1 MGNLNVVPLD
11 SEIKEEDISLKNHNP
26 DKDKDKDTNM
36 EPPTSPRHR
45 KVDARWLPAEAQRP
59 IIDDAPVFTP
69 SLEEFEDTLAYIEK
83 IRPQAEP
90 FGICRIIPPSTWKP
104 PCRLKEKSIWE
115 NIKFP
120 TRIQTVDLL
129 QNREPMKKKPKSR
142 TRKRRRNSR
151 MGSSR
156 RRSGSSPSESTS
168 SPEAEEKFGFN
179 SGSDFTLDEFEKY
192 ALHFKDSYFEKKDSG
207 GDIVKWTPS
216 VDEIEGEYWRI
227 IEQPTDEVEVY
238 YGADLE
244 NGVLGSG
251 FCKRTEQLTGSDMD
265 QYTVSGW
272 NLNNLPRLPGS
283 VLSFEDCDI
292 SGVLVPWLYVGM
304 CFSSFCW
311 HVEDHHLYSLNYH
324 HFGEPKVWYGVPGS
338 NATALEK
345 AMRKHL
351 PDLFD
356 EQPDLLHGLVTQFS
370 PSILKD
376 EGVQAYRVVQNAGEY
391 VLTFPRA
398 YHAGFNCG
406 FNCAEAVNVA
416 PVDWLAHG
424 QNAVELYSK
433 ETRKTSLSHD
443 KLLLGA
449 AYEAVKALWE
459 LSASEEKEN
468 TTNLRWK
475 SFCGK
480 NGTLTNA
487 IQARLEMEEERIE
500 ALGRDSSSLM
510 KMEKDFDSNC
520 ERECFSC
527 FYDLH
532 LAASGCRCLKHA
544 DDLCSCDEKDDFI
557 LLRYTMD
564 ELSSLVRAL
573 EGESDDLKIWAS
585 KVLGVEHSDE
595 DQTKTCSVVSKEKK
609 LKEGSFDLNID
620 LELDCQ
626 EDLKEE
632 EVSTSGGELTSSEN
646 LGVSV
651 EPITLG
657 SLSFGKLWCNK
668 HAIFPKRF
676 RSRVKFYN
684 VLDPTK
690 MSNYISE
697 VLDGGLLGPLFK
709 VTLEESSDVSFHNVS
724 AQLCW
729 EMVLQRVKDTSTSL
743 GLPSLP
749 QLEGINGLQMFG
761 FLSPSIVQ
769 AIEVLDPNHQLVEYW
784 NHKNQASSDS
794 KDHFISSNCSV
805 SLAKGK
811 LFGVDLI

>member
-1 MGNLNVVPLD
+1 
-11 SEIKEEDISLKNHNP
+11 
-26 DKDKDKDTNM
+26 
-36 EPPTSPRHR
+36 
-45 KVDARWLPAEAQRP
+45 
-59 IIDDAPVFTP
+59 
-69 SLEEFEDTLAYIEK
+69 
-83 IRPQAEP
+83 
-90 FGICRIIPPSTWKP
+90 
-104 PCRLKEKSIWE
+104 
-115 NIKFP
+115 
-120 TRIQTVDLL
+120 
-129 QNREPMKKKPKSR
+129 MKKKPKSR
-142 TRKRRRNSR
+142 KRKRRRNSR
-151 MGSSR
+151 MGSSK
-156 RRSGSSPSESTS
+156 RRSGSSPAESTS

-216 VDEIEGEYWRI
+216 VDDIEGEYWRI
-227 IEQPTDEVEVY
+227 VEQPTDEVEVY

-251 FCKRTEQLTGSDMD
+251 FYKRAEKFTGSDME
-265 QYTVSGW
+265 QYTLSGW

-351 PDLFD
+351 PDLFE

-376 EGVQAYRVVQNAGEY
+376 EGVQAYRVVQNSGEY

-459 LSASEEKEN
+459 LSASEGKEN

-487 IQARLEMEEERIE
+487 IQARLQMEEGRIT
-500 ALGRDSSSLM
+500 ALGRDSSSLK

-532 LAASGCRCLKHA
+532 LSASGCKCSPEEYACLKHA
-544 DDLCSCDEKDDFI
+544 DDLCSCDVKDGFI

-585 KVLGVEHSDE
+585 KVLGIEHSDE
-595 DQTKTCSVVSKEKK
+595 DQTKTSSVISEEKK

-620 LELDCQ
+620 LEMDYQ
-626 EDLKEE
+626 EDVKEE
-632 EVSTSGGELTSSEN
+632 ASTSGGELTASEN

-651 EPITLG
+651 EPINLG
-657 SLSFGKLWCNK
+657 FLIFGKLWCNK
-668 HAIFPKRF
+668 YAIFPKGF

-684 VLDPTK
+684 VLDPTR

-697 VLDGGLLGPLFK
+697 VLDAGLMGPLFR
-709 VTLEESSDVSFHNVS
+709 VTLEESPDESFFNVS
-724 AQLCW
+724 AQQCW
-729 EMVLQRVKDTSTSL
+729 EMVMRRVKDTSTSL
-743 GLPSLP
+743 GLPILP
-749 QLEGINGLQMFG
+749 QFESINGLQMFG

-769 AIEVLDPNHQLVEYW
+769 AIEALDPNHRLVEYW
-784 NHKNQASSDS
+784 NHKNQTSSDS
-794 KDHFISSNCSV
+794 KDHFISSNCSA
-805 SLAKGK
+805 SLTKGK
-811 LFGVDLI
+811 LFGVDLM

>member
-1 MGNLNVVPLD
+1 MEQLSVTQPE
-11 SEIKEEDISLKNHNP
+11 SEIKEDMSLKNHPP

-45 KVDARWLPAEAQRP
+45 KVLARWLPAEAQRP
-59 IIDDAPVFTP
+59 IVDDAPVFSP

-83 IRPQAEP
+83 IRPLAEP
-90 FGICRIIPPSTWKP
+90 YGICRIIPPPTWTP

-115 NIKFP
+115 HTKFP
-120 TRIQTVDLL
+120 TRIQNVDLL
-129 QNREPMKKKPKSR
+129 QNREPMKKKPKSKK
-142 TRKRRRNSR
+142 RKRRRNSK

-156 RRSGSSPSESTS
+156 RRAGSSPSEPAS
-168 SPEAEEKFGFN
+168 SPEPEEKFGFN
-179 SGSDFTLDEFEKY
+179 SGSDFTLEEFERY
-192 ALHFKDSYFEKKDSG
+192 ALRFKDSYFEKNDA
-207 GDIVKWTPS
+207 KWSPS
-216 VDEIEGEYWRI
+216 VEEIEGEYWRI
-227 IEQPTDEVEVY
+227 VEQPTDEVEVY

-251 FCKRTEQLTGSDMD
+251 FYKRSGSEMD

-311 HVEDHHLYSLNYH
+311 HVEDHHLYSLNFH

-338 NATALEK
+338 NATKLEK

-376 EGVQAYRVVQNAGEY
+376 EGVEVYRVVQNSGEY

-449 AYEAVKALWE
+449 AYEAVKALSDS
-459 LSASEEKEN
+459 LGKEN

-480 NGTLTNA
+480 KGTLTKA
-487 IQARLEMEEERIE
+487 IQARLRMEEERL
-500 ALGRDSSSLM
+500 ADVGMDASSLV
-510 KMEKDFDSNC
+510 KMEKDFDSNS

-532 LAASGCRCLKHA
+532 LSASGCKCSPEEYACLKHS
-544 DDLCSCDEKDDFI
+544 DDLCSCEEENRFV

-585 KVLGVEHSDE
+585 KVLAIEQCDDE
-595 DQTKTCSVVSKEKK
+595 DERKTSPVLISVEKK
-609 LKEGSFDLNID
+609 LKKSSFDLNID
-620 LELDCQ
+620 LELDCH

-632 EVSTSGGELTSSEN
+632 ASTSGELISSEN
-646 LGVSV
+646 FGALI
-651 EPITLG
+651 EPINLG
-657 SLSFGKLWCNK
+657 FLIFGKLWCNK
-668 HAIFPKRF
+668 HAIFPKGF
-676 RSRVKFYN
+676 TSRVKFYN
-684 VLDPTK
+684 VLDPTR
-690 MSNYISE
+690 MSSYISE
-697 VLDGGLLGPLFK
+697 VLDAGLMGPLFR
-709 VTLEESSDVSFHNVS
+709 VTLEESPEESFFNVS
-724 AQLCW
+724 AQQCW
-729 EMVLQRVKDTSTSL
+729 EMVLQRVKDTSTNV
-743 GLPSLP
+743 GLSTS
-749 QLEGINGLQMFG
+749 QRFESINGLQMFG
-761 FLSPSIVQ
+761 FLSPSIVE
-769 AIEVLDPNHQLVEYW
+769 AIEALDPNHRLVEYW
-784 NHKNQASSDS
+784 NHKNQTSSES

-805 SLAKGK
+805 SLTKGK
-811 LFGVDLI
+811 LFGVDLM